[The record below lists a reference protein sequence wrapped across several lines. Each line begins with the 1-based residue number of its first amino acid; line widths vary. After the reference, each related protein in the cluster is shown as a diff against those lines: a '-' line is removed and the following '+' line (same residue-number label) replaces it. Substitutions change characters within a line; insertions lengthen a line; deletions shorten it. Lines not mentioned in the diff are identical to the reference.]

1 MAKRFVSYSNTKQEF
16 ISAGLATTYHNSIVF
31 IKGDAQGNGS
41 CIYTHGQYF
50 ANFAELLAA
59 VNYVKGINVNG
70 KEYNAAAGGGY
81 IPFAA
86 SDPATVTVDATEKG
100 VVVGFNDT
108 YKGTINTAISDINNV
123 KGDYIPKSYKTTI
136 EGLVSAAD
144 DKAQGAQDDVDT
156 LAGNVGSVVNLS
168 TTNKTV
174 VGAIN
179 EIDGEVGS
187 VDSLLT
193 TNKTVVGAINEVLAA
208 VGTGGTAAVVTLTK
222 SEDGLTYTLKQGE
235 TNVGT
240 INIPK
245 DMVVES
251 GKYENGNL
259 VLTIANGGGDVTIPV
274 GDLIDLYTG
283 GSNAQIAVAVDEDN
297 KITATLVAGGVSA
310 TELAANAVTT
320 AKIADKNVTEAKLSQ
335 DVQNKLQFATTERN
349 GLMTADD
356 KKMLN
361 SLPESIPTTLDEIV
375 QYEDQVDISF
385 STVKKT
391 QDGYVD
397 GEYLSFDIKAAT
409 NTSAGVMTAADKVK
423 LDNLDETFAWE
434 EL

>member
-1 MAKRFVSYSNTKQEF
+1 MAKRFVSYSKTKQEF

-50 ANFAELLAA
+50 ANFAEFLAA
-59 VNYVKGINVNG
+59 VNYVKGISVGG

-156 LAGNVGSVVNLS
+156 LAGNVGSV
-168 TTNKTV
+168 
-174 VGAIN
+174 
-179 EIDGEVGS
+179 
-187 VDSLLT
+187 DSLST

-222 SEDGLTYTLKQGE
+222 SADGLTYTLKQGE
-235 TNVGT
+235 TNIGT

-283 GSNAQIAVAVDEDN
+283 GSNAQIAVAVDEAN

-361 SLPESIPTTLDEIV
+361 SLPESMPTTLDELV
-375 QYEDQVDISF
+375 QNEDQVDISF
-385 STVKKT
+385 CTVKKT

-397 GEYLSFDIKAAT
+397 GDYLTFDIKAAT

-423 LDNLDETFAWE
+423 LDNLVETFAWE